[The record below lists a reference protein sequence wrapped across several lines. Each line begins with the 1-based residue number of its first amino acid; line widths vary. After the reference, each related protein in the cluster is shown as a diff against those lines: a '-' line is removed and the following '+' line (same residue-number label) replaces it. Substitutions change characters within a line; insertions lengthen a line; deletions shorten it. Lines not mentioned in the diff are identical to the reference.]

1 MGKIGWF
8 LLTNVFL
15 QYHIKLLFFA
25 LKITFCSNNNLSA
38 KKTYLLQHQKINGI
52 PEPTNLS
59 AKETYMLQHQEI
71 MAVLNAQASK
81 MFPRSM
87 IFLPFKTQ
95 LRTFFISEYEF
106 AIIEHI
112 AGL

>member
-8 LLTNVFL
+8 LLTYPFL

-25 LKITFCSNNNLSA
+25 LKITLFKQQFMS
-38 KKTYLLQHQKINGI
+38 YLLQHQKINGI

-71 MAVLNAQASK
+71 MAILYAQASK
-81 MFPRSM
+81 IFPRSM

-112 AGL
+112 AGF